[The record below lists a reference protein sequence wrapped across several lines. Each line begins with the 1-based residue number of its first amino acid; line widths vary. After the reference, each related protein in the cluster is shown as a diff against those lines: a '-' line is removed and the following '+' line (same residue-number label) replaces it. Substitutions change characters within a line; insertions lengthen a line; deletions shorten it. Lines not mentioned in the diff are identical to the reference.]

1 MANVSEPGDKLRV
14 KRVGVAAATK
24 LDGKRQA
31 TDGGRAHAE
40 GAEGAEEAGG
50 VRWGDGVE

>member
-1 MANVSEPGDKLRV
+1 LANVSEPREKLRV

-40 GAEGAEEAGG
+40 GAEGAEEEGG
-50 VRWGDGVE
+50 GAARGFRV

>member
-1 MANVSEPGDKLRV
+1 LANVSEPGDKLRV

-40 GAEGAEEAGG
+40 EEGG